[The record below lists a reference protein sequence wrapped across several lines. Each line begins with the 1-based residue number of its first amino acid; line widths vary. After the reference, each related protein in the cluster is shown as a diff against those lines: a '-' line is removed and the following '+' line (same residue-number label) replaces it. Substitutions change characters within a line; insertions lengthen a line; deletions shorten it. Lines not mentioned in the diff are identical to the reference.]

1 MKETASQPLSAAL
14 FQNPTSEYRGAP
26 FWAWNGRADDHALMQ
41 QQIDTFQAMGFGGF
55 HIHARIGL
63 SSEYMGKDFMESVKF
78 CHEYA
83 QRKDML
89 TYLYDEDKWPSGYGA
104 GRVTGDP
111 KNRARYLLLSPNFY
125 ENGHLDR
132 HLKPSNRLT
141 ENGDAT
147 LLRRYQ
153 ICLRDGCLASY
164 RTLTDTESAD
174 AQTWYA
180 YLVVTDPLPWFNNA
194 AYSDNLDPQ
203 TVQHFTEVAYE
214 PYKKLLGEEFSK
226 SVPSIF
232 TDEPQFVRVQTLSD
246 GAAREEVGIPYTERL
261 GEAFQSVCGQPLL
274 DCLPEIFWTRADGAP
289 STIKYRYFD
298 LLSEQF
304 SSAYAGTLGKW
315 CAENHLKLTGHVMQE
330 ESLESQTRCV
340 GEAMRTYP
348 YFQLPGID
356 ILADRYEYTTA
367 KQAQSVAHQ
376 IGCVGITS
384 ELYGVT
390 NWDFDFRGHKLQG
403 DWQAALGVTQRVPH
417 LAWMYMGGESKRD
430 YPAPIDAHSPWYGR
444 YRLIEDYFARLN
456 TALRRGRPVVQL
468 AVIHPI
474 ESMWMAFGPDRQT
487 AAGRADLER
496 QFQTLTETLLFNQI
510 DFDFLSESVLTRL
523 SCDCRD
529 ETLCVGRMQYRAV
542 LVPPL
547 TTIRSTTLDLL
558 ERFRKQGGHVFLCGK
573 APACVDGAP
582 SERAAEFFS
591 GCTGIPNMD
600 DALIPA
606 LEPFRQIEVFGCDD
620 LRAKDL
626 IYQLREDGAGRW
638 LFLAHGRKDASIE
651 SNPFLKQQ
659 RQEKHR
665 LVLRGRWKPQQ
676 YNAMDG
682 SIHTPDFR
690 IDGER
695 TVVDFDLFAHDS
707 LLLHLEPAEAGS
719 FHAQAEAQTVQTLRH
734 LTQPVPF
741 RLEEPNV
748 LLLDQAE
755 YALDGGPWQAKEEL
769 LRIDTLARGQF
780 GYRKRTDSFPQPWLT
795 GARNEKAHTI
805 DLRFTVRS
813 AAAFDHAALAFEGD
827 ADVQITWNGQAVTT
841 APNGYYVDPAIHRV
855 ELGAL
860 NAGENHLELHI
871 PFGENTALEWC
882 YLLGEFGVRV
892 FGSTTL
898 LEALPEKIGF
908 GDYAAQDLPFY
919 GGNLCYQM
927 AFETPACQA
936 VLEIPEYAAP
946 LLGIEIDGGPEQ
958 PLFAAPYQL
967 PLGTLTAGTHHVTL
981 RCYGSRINTFGQ
993 LHNCNRRER
1002 YFGPLTWRTDA
1013 ERWSYEYQLHACG
1026 VLTAPI
1032 LKILR

>member
-1 MKETASQPLSAAL
+1 MKRTTSQPLSAEL
-14 FQNPTSEYRGAP
+14 FREPTSEYRGAP

-41 QQIDTFQAMGFGGF
+41 QQIDTFHAMGFGGF

-63 SSEYMGKDFMESVKF
+63 SSEYMGKDFMESVSF
-78 CHEYA
+78 CHTYA
-83 QRKDML
+83 QQKKML

-104 GRVTGDP
+104 GRVTADP
-111 KNRARYLLLSPNFY
+111 QNRARYLLLSPNFY

-141 ENGDAT
+141 ENGDAV

-153 ICLRDGCLASY
+153 ICLTDGCLEAY
-164 RTLTDTESAD
+164 RTLSGSESAD

-180 YLVVTDPLPWFNNA
+180 YLVVTDSLPWFNNA
-194 AYSDNLDPQ
+194 AYSDNLNPQ
-203 TVQHFTEVAYE
+203 TVKRFTEVAYE
-214 PYKKLLGEEFSK
+214 PYRKLLGEEFSK

-246 GAAREEVGIPYTERL
+246 GAVQEEVGIPYTESL
-261 GEAFQSVCGQPLL
+261 GHAFEAAYGQSLL
-274 DCLPEIFWTRADGAP
+274 DCLPEIFWTRADGTH
-289 STIKYRYFD
+289 STVKYRYFD

-304 SSAYAGTLGKW
+304 STAYAGTLGRW
-315 CAENHLKLTGHVMQE
+315 CMENGLKLTGHVMQE
-330 ESLESQTRCV
+330 ESLEGQTRCV

-348 YFQLPGID
+348 HFQLPGID

-367 KQAQSVAHQ
+367 KQAQSIARQ
-376 IGCVGITS
+376 MGCVGITS

-430 YPAPIDAHSPWYGR
+430 YPAPIDAHSPWYGQ

-456 TALRRGRPVVQL
+456 TALRRGKPIVQL
-468 AVIHPI
+468 AVVHPI

-487 AAGRADLER
+487 AARRAELER
-496 QFQTLTETLLFNQI
+496 QFQALTETLLFNQI
-510 DFDFLSESVLTRL
+510 DFDFLSESVLTKFPCNCGANAL
-523 SCDCRD
+523 Q
-529 ETLCVGRMQYRAV
+529 VGQMQYRAV
-542 LVPPL
+542 LVPAL
-547 TTIRSTTLDLL
+547 TTIRSTTLALL
-558 ERFRKQGGHVFLCGK
+558 RRFREQGGAVFFCGN
-573 APACVDGAP
+573 APVCVDGIA
-582 SERAAEFFS
+582 SAQAAEFFS
-591 GCTGIPNMD
+591 ECIWIPSID

-606 LEPFRQIEVFGCDD
+606 LEPFRQLEVFGCDG
-620 LRAKDL
+620 LRASDL

-659 RQEKHR
+659 RQETHR
-665 LVLRGRWKPQQ
+665 LVLRGRWRPQQ
-676 YNAMDG
+676 YDAMDG

-707 LLLHLEPAEAGS
+707 LLLHLEPAESGS
-719 FHAQAEAQTVQTLRH
+719 LQTQKALPRVQALRH

-741 RLEEPNV
+741 RLEEPNA

-769 LRIDTLARGQF
+769 LRIDTLAREQF

-795 GARNEKAHTI
+795 GARNDKKHTI
-805 DLRFTVRS
+805 DLRFTIPS
-813 AAAFDHAALAFEGD
+813 AAAFDNIALAMEGD
-827 ADVQITWNGQAVTT
+827 ADVQITWNGKLTIN
-841 APNGYYVDPAIHRV
+841 APDGYYVDPAIHRV

-871 PFGENTALEWC
+871 PFGENTVLEWC

-898 LEALPEKIGF
+898 LEPLPEAIGF
-908 GDYAAQDLPFY
+908 GDQSGQGLPFY
-919 GGNLCYQM
+919 GGNLCYLM
-927 AFETPACQA
+927 EFEAPACQA
-936 VLEIPEYAAP
+936 ILKIPEYSAP
-946 LLGIEIDGGPEQ
+946 LLGIEVDGGPEQ

-967 PLGTLTAGTHHVTL
+967 PLGTLTAGTHRILL

-1002 YFGPLTWRTDA
+1002 YFGPLTWRTEA
-1013 ERWSYEYQLHACG
+1013 ERWSYEYQLHPCG

-1032 LKILR
+1032 LEILR